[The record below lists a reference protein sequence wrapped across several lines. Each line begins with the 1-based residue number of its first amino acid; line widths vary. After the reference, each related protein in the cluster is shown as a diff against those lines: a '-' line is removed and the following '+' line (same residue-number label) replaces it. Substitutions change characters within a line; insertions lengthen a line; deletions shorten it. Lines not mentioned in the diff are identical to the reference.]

1 MSTELRGGGQLRA
14 GRERQLHRQR
24 IHGDPRGVRTG
35 RGNNVDYL
43 FIYLFY
49 EENG

>member
-1 MSTELRGGGQLRA
+1 MSTELRAGGQLRA

-35 RGNNVDYL
+35 EGNNVDYL